1 MADSDSV
8 TQTPLTMVGG
18 FFDNDLCH
26 VGFVAKSMSRSLK
39 SWQAS
44 GGQVVI
50 PPTHDPIQ
58 NVYCA
63 LVAWK
68 SGFPVEIVSP
78 VDPSIPSILK
88 GRLSRGGGLDHLCF
102 FSDDLEADIE
112 RHQSDGAVLNV
123 APVYGCVFDRKIAF
137 LTHRTGL
144 LVELMERKASGLLRD
159 DPIEA
164 IEALQLLRPNALSVA
179 PDQS

>member
-1 MADSDSV
+1 MADFDAV
-8 TQTPLTMVGG
+8 TQTVLKLTGR
-18 FFDNDLCH
+18 FFDHDLCH

-50 PPTHDPIQ
+50 PPTHDPKQ

-68 SGFPVEIVSP
+68 AGLPVEIISP
-78 VDPSIPSILK
+78 GDTSIPSVLE
-88 GRLSRGGGLDHLCF
+88 GRLRRGGGLDHLCF
-102 FSDDLEADIE
+102 FSDDMEADIE
-112 RHQSDGAVLNV
+112 RHQSDGAILNV

-144 LVELMERKASGLLRD
+144 VVELMDRKASGLLSH
-159 DPIEA
+159 DP
-164 IEALQLLRPNALSVA
+164 LNGFVSGKHT
-179 PDQS
+179 